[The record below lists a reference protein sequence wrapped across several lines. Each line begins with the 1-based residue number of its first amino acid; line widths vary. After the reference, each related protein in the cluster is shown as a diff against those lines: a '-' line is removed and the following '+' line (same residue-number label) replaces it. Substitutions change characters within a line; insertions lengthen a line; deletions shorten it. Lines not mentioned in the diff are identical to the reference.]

1 MHEGFFRTHLP
12 RSERSNAMSHL
23 LIALSLSLHS
33 LATVIFI
40 GYYVLL
46 ALIYLPALQ
55 DSSQNGCGATI
66 SAISKRGRP
75 WLYGSLLVF
84 AITGFYLML
93 VDPSYGGIG
102 NFLNPW
108 SILMLVKHVLILGMV
123 GMGFWFNAV
132 RRVGPL
138 ASSSASGAQA
148 VTRFRLYVRSMAA
161 SGVGVLLLTALAQ
174 SQ

>member
-1 MHEGFFRTHLP
+1 
-12 RSERSNAMSHL
+12 MSQL
-23 LIALSLSLHS
+23 LIVFSVWLHS

-46 ALIYLPALQ
+46 AVIYLPALQ
-55 DSSQNGCGATI
+55 EGSHNASGETI

-84 AITGFYLML
+84 AITGAYLML
-93 VDPSYGGIG
+93 VDPSYRGVG

-108 SILMLVKHVLILGMV
+108 SILMLVKHLLMLGMV

-138 ASSSASGAQA
+138 ASSSTSAAQA
-148 VTRFRLYVRSMAA
+148 LTRFRLYVNSMAV

-174 SQ
+174 TQ

>member
-1 MHEGFFRTHLP
+1 
-12 RSERSNAMSHL
+12 MSQL
-23 LIALSLSLHS
+23 LIVFSVWLHS

-55 DSSQNGCGATI
+55 DGKQNVCGATI

-84 AITGFYLML
+84 AITGVYLML
-93 VDPSYGGIG
+93 VDPSYRGVG

-108 SILMLVKHVLILGMV
+108 SILMLIKHVLVLGMV

-138 ASSSASGAQA
+138 ASSSTSASQA
-148 VTRFRLYVRSMAA
+148 LTRFRLYVNSMAV

-174 SQ
+174 AQ